1 MKKVD
6 EYTLEELMGL
16 IEDDEEKAVE
26 KLIDIEIA
34 HRGIIPV
41 EEPDIT
47 TVTKI
52 DLEKT
57 EMGWKIGGIIFDN
70 EDDALVVSKMKVY
83 SEEYDYNIG
92 YDYKYMKKVDSHIQ
106 REYFY
111 NHVVLTKLA
120 NKIKQEKEAKEENE
134 TKLKEYK
141 DYEKAIYDAR
151 SFVNGFINEAASLRN
166 RINKAK
172 EVFQKYLN
180 LADNNV
186 TTAKQFFNNTY
197 KDQEDILEQF
207 KDIVV

>member
-26 KLIDIEIA
+26 KLVDIEIA

-92 YDYKYMKKVDSHIQ
+92 YDYKYMKKVDSHIH

-111 NHVVLTKLA
+111 NHVALTKLA
-120 NKIKQEKEAKEENE
+120 NKIKQEKEAEEENE

-151 SFVNGFINEAASLRN
+151 SYVNGFINEAASLRN

-207 KDIVV
+207 KEV